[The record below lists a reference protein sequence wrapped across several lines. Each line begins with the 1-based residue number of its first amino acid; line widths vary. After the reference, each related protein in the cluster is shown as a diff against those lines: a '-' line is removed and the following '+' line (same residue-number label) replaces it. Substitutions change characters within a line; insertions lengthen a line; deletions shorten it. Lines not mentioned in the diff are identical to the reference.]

1 MWVTDTYTFLM
12 RFAAFGRRGSDT
24 VMDRRHDAPTMS
36 RRSALA
42 RRTGIGLA
50 LAVAVLATGAGV
62 VAASNV
68 AAGLSGGG
76 GDVTVPTWLYLA
88 TGGGAV
94 GASAL
99 LTMLVTD
106 REVIGS
112 YHDRALEAS
121 VDRLLSAGSLLFGA
135 IGLLGLALLFA
146 AGIFGPNIGL
156 VSATVL
162 LTFVGGRA
170 LLTIAAYTVGNPWP
184 ALNPW
189 RRIATALPNG
199 YESYPSAFGSWP
211 AVVALLTFVWLE
223 VVAPLTS
230 SPRALVAVL
239 AVYSLFTIS
248 SAVVFSPETWFRRG
262 DPLSLWFRLYGA
274 VAPIQRTDDGF
285 ELRFPGSRLS
295 EPDLVTDTS
304 LVAFVLALVWELT
317 YSGFIVTPV
326 GVRTIEALVGIG
338 VPPALVYLLLLV
350 GGFGLFWKVYWLA
363 IDRTRERAETYLSR
377 RYLGLRLAAPLL
389 AIAAGYHL
397 AHYVGFGLS
406 LWPALLDALAMPL
419 NPPPNPTRYALP
431 GWFGYVEIAGIL
443 LGHVLAVWV
452 AHTVSFDLFPGKLQA
467 IRSQYPLIVV
477 MVFFTMVSLY
487 LVSQGTM
494 SPPYVPS

>member
-1 MWVTDTYTFLM
+1 
-12 RFAAFGRRGSDT
+12 
-24 VMDRRHDAPTMS
+24 MDHGCESPAMS
-36 RRSALA
+36 GRSALR
-42 RRTGIGLA
+42 RRTGIGFVFA
-50 LAVAVLATGAGV
+50 LAVLAASTGV

-68 AAGLSGGG
+68 AAGLSGGS
-76 GDVTVPTWLYLA
+76 DVSVPTWLYLA
-88 TGGGAV
+88 TGGGAI

-106 REVIGS
+106 RDVIGT
-112 YHDRALEAS
+112 YHDRTLETTMG
-121 VDRLLSAGSLLFGA
+121 RLLTAGSLLLGVL
-135 IGLLGLALLFA
+135 GLLGLALILL
-146 AGIFGPNIGL
+146 AGIRGPAIGL

-162 LTFVGGRA
+162 VTFVGGRA
-170 LLTIAAYTVGNPWP
+170 LLTIVAYTVGNPWP

-189 RRIATALPNG
+189 RRIAAALPNG

-230 SPRALVAVL
+230 SARALVFVL
-239 AVYSLFTIS
+239 VMYSLFTIS

-274 VAPIQRTDDGF
+274 VAPIQRTDDGL

-295 EPDLVTDTS
+295 DDDLVTDTS
-304 LVAFVLALVWELT
+304 VVAFVLALVWELT

-326 GVRTIEALVGIG
+326 GVGTVEALVGLGI
-338 VPPALVYLLLLV
+338 PPVIVYLLLLV
-350 GGFGLFWKVYWLA
+350 GGFALFWKVYWIA
-363 IDRTRERAETYLSR
+363 IDRTRDRAETYLSR
-377 RYLGLRLAAPLL
+377 QYLGLRFAAPLL
-389 AIAAGYHL
+389 AIAAGYHF
-397 AHYVGFGLS
+397 AHYIGFAIS
-406 LWPALLDALAMPL
+406 LWPSLFDALAMPL
-419 NPPPNPTRYALP
+419 DPPPNPTRYALP

-443 LGHVLAVWV
+443 LGHVLAVWI
-452 AHTVSFDLFPGKLQA
+452 AHTVSFDLFPGKLQS

-487 LVSQGTM
+487 LVSKGSM
-494 SPPYVPS
+494 SPPYVPG

>member
-1 MWVTDTYTFLM
+1 
-12 RFAAFGRRGSDT
+12 
-24 VMDRRHDAPTMS
+24 MS
-36 RRSALA
+36 GRSALR
-42 RRTGIGLA
+42 RRTGIGFVFA
-50 LAVAVLATGAGV
+50 LAVLAASTGV

-68 AAGLSGGG
+68 AAGLSGGS
-76 GDVTVPTWLYLA
+76 DVSVPTWLYLA
-88 TGGGAV
+88 TGGGAI

-106 REVIGS
+106 RDVIGT
-112 YHDRALEAS
+112 YHDRTLETTT
-121 VDRLLSAGSLLFGA
+121 DRLLAAGSLLFGVL
-135 IGLLGLALLFA
+135 GLFGLALILI
-146 AGIFGPNIGL
+146 AGIRGPPIGL

-162 LTFVGGRA
+162 VTFVGGRA

-189 RRIATALPNG
+189 RRIAAALPNG

-211 AVVALLTFVWLE
+211 AVVALLTFIWLE

-230 SPRALVAVL
+230 SARVLVFVL
-239 AVYSLFTIS
+239 VMYSLFTIS

-274 VAPIQRTDDGF
+274 VAPIQRTDDGL

-295 EPDLVTDTS
+295 DDDLVTDTS
-304 LVAFVLALVWELT
+304 VVAFVLALVWELT

-326 GVRTIEALVGIG
+326 GVGTVEALVGLGI
-338 VPPALVYLLLLV
+338 PPVIVYLLLLV
-350 GGFGLFWKVYWLA
+350 GGFALFWKVYWIA
-363 IDRTRERAETYLSR
+363 IDRTRDRADTYLSR
-377 RYLGLRLAAPLL
+377 RYLGIRFAAPLL
-389 AIAAGYHL
+389 AIAAGYHF
-397 AHYVGFGLS
+397 AHYIGFAIS
-406 LWPALLDALAMPL
+406 LWPSLFDALAMPL
-419 NPPPNPTRYALP
+419 DPPPNPTRYALP

-443 LGHVLAVWV
+443 LGHVLAVWI
-452 AHTVSFDLFPGKLQA
+452 AHTVSFDLFPGKLQS

-487 LVSQGTM
+487 LVSKGSM
-494 SPPYVPS
+494 SPPYVPG

>member
-1 MWVTDTYTFLM
+1 
-12 RFAAFGRRGSDT
+12 
-24 VMDRRHDAPTMS
+24 MS
-36 RRSALA
+36 GRSALA
-42 RRTGIGLA
+42 RRTAIGLA
-50 LAVAVLATGAGV
+50 TTLAIIGLGAGV
-62 VAASNV
+62 AAASNV
-68 AAGLSGGG
+68 AAGLTTGG

-88 TGGGAV
+88 TGGGTV

-106 REVIGS
+106 RDVIGT
-112 YHDRALEAS
+112 YHDHALETS
-121 VDRLLSAGSLLFGA
+121 KDRLLTAGSLLLGA
-135 IGLLGLALLFA
+135 VGLLGLALIVA
-146 AGIFGPNIGL
+146 AGLVGPNIGL

-162 LTFVGGRA
+162 ITFVAGRA
-170 LLTIAAYTVGNPWP
+170 LLTIVTYTVGNPWP

-189 RRIATALPNG
+189 RRIAEALPTAD
-199 YESYPSAFGSWP
+199 EPYPDAFESWP

-223 VVAPLTS
+223 IVAPLTS
-230 SPRALVAVL
+230 SPDVLLAVL
-239 AVYSLFTIS
+239 LMYSLFTIS
-248 SAVVFSPETWFRRG
+248 SAVVFSPSTWFRRG

-285 ELRFPGSRLS
+285 ELRYPGSRLS
-295 EPDLVTDTS
+295 DADLVTDTS

-317 YSGFIVTPV
+317 FSGFIVTPA
-326 GVRTIEALVGIG
+326 GVRTIEVLVGIG
-338 VPPALVYLLLLV
+338 LPPVLVYLALLV
-350 GGFGLFWKVYWLA
+350 GGFGLFWKVYWIA

-377 RYLGLRLAAPLL
+377 RYLGLRFAAPLL
-389 AIAAGYHL
+389 AIAAGYHF

-406 LWPALLDALAMPL
+406 LWPSLVDAVAAPL
-419 NPPPNPTRYALP
+419 SPPPNPTQYALP
-431 GWFGYVEIAGIL
+431 GWFGYLEIAAIL
-443 LGHVLAVWV
+443 LGHVLAVWI

-494 SPPYVPS
+494 SPPFVPS

>member
-1 MWVTDTYTFLM
+1 
-12 RFAAFGRRGSDT
+12 
-24 VMDRRHDAPTMS
+24 MS
-36 RRSALA
+36 GRSALR
-42 RRTGIGLA
+42 RRTGIGFVFA
-50 LAVAVLATGAGV
+50 LAVLAASTGV

-68 AAGLSGGG
+68 AAGLSGGS
-76 GDVTVPTWLYLA
+76 DVSVPTWLYLA
-88 TGGGAV
+88 TGGGAI

-106 REVIGS
+106 RDVIGT
-112 YHDRALEAS
+112 YHDRTLETTMG
-121 VDRLLSAGSLLFGA
+121 RLLTASSLLLGVL
-135 IGLLGLALLFA
+135 GLLGLALILL
-146 AGIFGPNIGL
+146 AGIRGPAIGL

-162 LTFVGGRA
+162 VTFVGGRA
-170 LLTIAAYTVGNPWP
+170 LLTIVAYTVGNPWP

-189 RRIATALPNG
+189 RRIAAALPNG

-230 SPRALVAVL
+230 SARALVFVL
-239 AVYSLFTIS
+239 VMYSLFTIS

-274 VAPIQRTDDGF
+274 VAPIQRTDDGL

-295 EPDLVTDTS
+295 DDDLVTDTS
-304 LVAFVLALVWELT
+304 VVAFVLALVWELT

-326 GVRTIEALVGIG
+326 GVGTVEALVGLGI
-338 VPPALVYLLLLV
+338 PPVIVYLLLLV
-350 GGFGLFWKVYWLA
+350 GGFALFWKVYWIA
-363 IDRTRERAETYLSR
+363 IDRTRDRAETYLSR
-377 RYLGLRLAAPLL
+377 QYLGLRFAAPLL
-389 AIAAGYHL
+389 AIAAGYHF
-397 AHYVGFGLS
+397 AHYIGFAIS
-406 LWPALLDALAMPL
+406 LWPSLFDALAMPL
-419 NPPPNPTRYALP
+419 DPPPNPTRYALP

-443 LGHVLAVWV
+443 LGHVLAVWI
-452 AHTVSFDLFPGKLQA
+452 AHTVSFDLFPGKLQS

-487 LVSQGTM
+487 LVSKGSM
-494 SPPYVPS
+494 SPPYVPG

>member
-1 MWVTDTYTFLM
+1 MHDQSERPAM
-12 RFAAFGRRGSDT
+12 SGRS
-24 VMDRRHDAPTMS
+24 VVVRRC
-36 RRSALA
+36 
-42 RRTGIGLA
+42 GIGLA
-50 LAVAVLATGAGV
+50 VAFVALAIGAGV
-62 VAASNV
+62 AAASNV
-68 AAGLSGGG
+68 AAGLSGGSS
-76 GDVTVPTWLYLA
+76 DVSVPTWLYLA
-88 TGGGAV
+88 TGGGTV

-106 REVIGS
+106 RDVIGA
-112 YHDRALEAS
+112 YHDHALEQS
-121 VDRLLSAGSLLFGA
+121 LDRLLTAGSLLLGVL
-135 IGLLGLALLFA
+135 GLLGLVLVFV
-146 AGIFGPNIGL
+146 AGIGGPNIGL

-162 LTFVGGRA
+162 VTFVGGRA
-170 LLTIAAYTVGNPWP
+170 LLTIVAYTVGNPWP

-189 RRIATALPNG
+189 RRIAEALPNG
-199 YESYPSAFGSWP
+199 HESYPSSYDSWP

-223 VVAPLTS
+223 VVAPLTTTA
-230 SPRALVAVL
+230 RALVAILVM
-239 AVYSLFTIS
+239 YSLFTIS
-248 SAVVFSPETWFRRG
+248 GAVVFSPGTWFRRG

-274 VAPIQRTDDGF
+274 VAPIQRTDDGL
-285 ELRFPGSRLS
+285 ELRYPGSRLS
-295 EPDLVTDTS
+295 EPDLITDTS

-317 YSGFIVTPV
+317 YSGFIVTPA
-326 GVRTIEALVGIG
+326 GVWTIEALVGIG
-338 VPPALVYLLLLV
+338 LPPVLVYLLLLV
-350 GGFGLFWKVYWLA
+350 GGFALFWKVYWVA

-377 RYLGLRLAAPLL
+377 RYLGYRLAAPLL

-406 LWPALLDALAMPL
+406 LWPSLLDALAMPL

-452 AHTVSFDLFPGKLQA
+452 AHTVSFELFPGKLQA

-494 SPPYVPS
+494 SPPYVPG

>member
-1 MWVTDTYTFLM
+1 M
-12 RFAAFGRRGSDT
+12 GREDESP
-24 VMDRRHDAPTMS
+24 AMS
-36 RRSALA
+36 VRSALG
-42 RRTGIGLA
+42 RRAGIGLA
-50 LAVAVLATGAGV
+50 VSLVVLAAGSGV

-76 GDVTVPTWLYLA
+76 SDVSVPTWLYLA
-88 TGGGAV
+88 TGGGTV

-106 REVIGS
+106 RDVIGS
-112 YHDRALEAS
+112 YHDRGLEAS
-121 VDRLLSAGSLLFGA
+121 VDRLLSAGSLLLGVV
-135 IGLLGLALLFA
+135 GVLGLGLIVV
-146 AGIFGPNIGL
+146 AGIAGPNIGL

-162 LTFVGGRA
+162 VTFVGGRA
-170 LLTIAAYTVGNPWP
+170 LLTIVTYTVGNPWP

-189 RRIATALPNG
+189 RRIAEALPTID
-199 YESYPSAFGSWP
+199 EPYPDAYRSWP
-211 AVVALLTFVWLE
+211 AVVALLVFVWLE
-223 VVAPLTS
+223 IVAPLTS
-230 SPRALVAVL
+230 SPRALLLVL
-239 AVYSLFTIS
+239 LMYSMGTIS
-248 SAVVFSPETWFRRG
+248 SAVVFSPATWFRRG
-262 DPLSLWFRLYGA
+262 DPLALWFRLYGA

-285 ELRFPGSRLS
+285 ELRYPGSRLS
-295 EPDLVTDTS
+295 EADLVVDGS

-317 YSGFIVTPV
+317 FSGFIVTPV
-326 GVRTIEALVGIG
+326 GVGTIETLVGIG
-338 VPPALVYLLLLV
+338 LPPALVYLGLLV
-350 GGFGLFWKVYWLA
+350 VGFALFWKIYWLA

-377 RYLGLRLAAPLL
+377 EYLGLRLAAPLL
-389 AIAAGYHL
+389 AIAAGYHF

-406 LWPALLDALAMPL
+406 LWPSLLDAIAMPL

-452 AHTVSFDLFPGKLQA
+452 AHTVSFELFPGKLQA

-477 MVFFTMVSLY
+477 MVFFTMASLY

>member
-1 MWVTDTYTFLM
+1 M
-12 RFAAFGRRGSDT
+12 GREYESS
-24 VMDRRHDAPTMS
+24 AMS
-36 RRSALA
+36 ERAVLA
-42 RRTGIGLA
+42 RRTGI
-50 LAVAVLATGAGV
+50 VLGFVLVSLTAGAGIV
-62 VAASNV
+62 TASNV
-68 AAGLSGGG
+68 AAGLSGEST
-76 GDVTVPTWLYLA
+76 DVSVPTWLYLA
-88 TGGGAV
+88 TGGGTV

-106 REVIGS
+106 RDVIGA
-112 YHDRALEAS
+112 YHDHALEQS
-121 VDRLLSAGSLLFGA
+121 LDRLLTAGSLLLGVF
-135 IGLLGLALLFA
+135 GLLGLALVFV
-146 AGIFGPNIGL
+146 AGIGGPNIGL

-162 LTFVGGRA
+162 VTFVGGRA
-170 LLTIAAYTVGNPWP
+170 LLTIVAYTVGNPWP

-189 RRIATALPNG
+189 RRIAEALPNG
-199 YESYPSAFGSWP
+199 YESYPSSYGSWP

-223 VVAPLTS
+223 VVAPLTTTAQ
-230 SPRALVAVL
+230 ALVAILVM
-239 AVYSLFTIS
+239 YSLFTIS
-248 SAVVFSPETWFRRG
+248 GAVVFSPETWFRRG
-262 DPLSLWFRLYGA
+262 DPLSLWFRLYGS
-274 VAPIQRTDDGF
+274 VAPIQRTADGF
-285 ELRFPGSRLS
+285 ELRYPGSRLS

-317 YSGFIVTPV
+317 YSGFIVTPA
-326 GVRTIEALVGIG
+326 GVWTIEALVGIG
-338 VPPALVYLLLLV
+338 LPPVLVYLLLLV
-350 GGFGLFWKVYWLA
+350 GGFALFWKIYWVA

-377 RYLGLRLAAPLL
+377 RYLGYRLAAPLL

-406 LWPALLDALAMPL
+406 LWPSLLDALATPL

-452 AHTVSFDLFPGKLQA
+452 AHTVSFELFPGKLQA

-494 SPPYVPS
+494 SPPYVPG

>member
-1 MWVTDTYTFLM
+1 
-12 RFAAFGRRGSDT
+12 
-24 VMDRRHDAPTMS
+24 MS
-36 RRSALA
+36 GRSALR
-42 RRTGIGLA
+42 RRTGIGFVFALA
-50 LAVAVLATGAGV
+50 LLAAGTGI

-68 AAGLSGGG
+68 AAGLSGGSN
-76 GDVTVPTWLYLA
+76 VSVPTWLYLA

-106 REVIGS
+106 RDVIGS
-112 YHDRALEAS
+112 YHDRALETTT
-121 VDRLLSAGSLLFGA
+121 DRLLSAGSLLFGVL
-135 IGLLGLALLFA
+135 GLLGLALILL
-146 AGIFGPNIGL
+146 AGIRGPAIGL
-156 VSATVL
+156 ISATVL
-162 LTFVGGRA
+162 VTFVGGRA
-170 LLTIAAYTVGNPWP
+170 LLTIVAYAIGNPWP

-189 RRIATALPNG
+189 RRIAAALPND

-223 VVAPLTS
+223 IVAPLTS
-230 SPRALVAVL
+230 SARALVFVL
-239 AVYSLFTIS
+239 VMYSLFTIS

-295 EPDLVTDTS
+295 DDDLITDTS
-304 LVAFVLALVWELT
+304 VVAFVLALVWELT

-326 GVRTIEALVGIG
+326 GVGTIEALVGIG
-338 VPPALVYLLLLV
+338 VPPVIVYLLLLV
-350 GGFGLFWKVYWLA
+350 GGFALFWKVYWIA
-363 IDRTRERAETYLSR
+363 IDRTRDRAETYLSR
-377 RYLGLRLAAPLL
+377 RYLGLRFAAPLL
-389 AIAAGYHL
+389 AIAAGYHF
-397 AHYVGFGLS
+397 AHYIGFALS
-406 LWPALLDALAMPL
+406 LWPSLFDALAMPL
-419 NPPPNPTRYALP
+419 DPPPNPTRYALP

-452 AHTVSFDLFPGKLQA
+452 SHTVSFDLFPGKLQA

-487 LVSQGTM
+487 LVSQGSM
-494 SPPYVPS
+494 SPPYVPG

>member
-1 MWVTDTYTFLM
+1 
-12 RFAAFGRRGSDT
+12 
-24 VMDRRHDAPTMS
+24 MS
-36 RRSALA
+36 ERSALA
-42 RRTGIGLA
+42 RRTGIVLGFVLVSLA
-50 LAVAVLATGAGV
+50 ASAGV

-68 AAGLSGGG
+68 AAGLGGSA
-76 GDVTVPTWLYLA
+76 DVSVPTWLYLA

-106 REVIGS
+106 RDVIGS
-112 YHDRALEAS
+112 YHDHALEPS
-121 VDRLLSAGSLLFGA
+121 LDRLLTAGSLLLGV
-135 IGLLGLALLFA
+135 IGLLGLALVFA
-146 AGIFGPNIGL
+146 AGIGGPNIGL
-156 VSATVL
+156 VSAAVL
-162 LTFVGGRA
+162 VTFVGGRA
-170 LLTIAAYTVGNPWP
+170 LLTIVAYAVGNPWP

-189 RRIATALPNG
+189 RRIAEALPNG
-199 YESYPSAFGSWP
+199 YESYPSSYDSWP
-211 AVVALLTFVWLE
+211 AVIALLTFVWLE

-230 SPRALVAVL
+230 SPQALIFVL
-239 AVYSLFTIS
+239 TMYSLFTIS
-248 SAVVFSPETWFRRG
+248 GAVVFSPATWFRRG

-285 ELRFPGSRLS
+285 ELRYPGSRLS
-295 EPDLVTDTS
+295 EPDLITDTS

-317 YSGFIVTPV
+317 YSGFIVTPA
-326 GVRTIEALVGIG
+326 GVWTVETLVGLG
-338 VPPALVYLLLLV
+338 LPPVLVYLILLV
-350 GGFGLFWKVYWLA
+350 GGFGLFWKVYWAA

-377 RYLGLRLAAPLL
+377 RYLGYRLAAPLL

-406 LWPALLDALAMPL
+406 LWPSLLDALAMPL
-419 NPPPNPTRYALP
+419 HPPPNPTRYALP

>member
-1 MWVTDTYTFLM
+1 
-12 RFAAFGRRGSDT
+12 
-24 VMDRRHDAPTMS
+24 MS
-36 RRSALA
+36 GRSALV
-42 RRTGIGLA
+42 RRTGIAFAFA
-50 LAVAVLATGAGV
+50 LAVLAASTGIA
-62 VAASNV
+62 AASNV

-76 GDVTVPTWLYLA
+76 GDVSVPTWLYLA
-88 TGGGAV
+88 TGGGAI

-106 REVIGS
+106 RDVIGT
-112 YHDRALEAS
+112 YHDRAIETTT
-121 VDRLLSAGSLLFGA
+121 DRLLSAGSLLFGVL
-135 IGLLGLALLFA
+135 GLLGLAIILV
-146 AGIFGPNIGL
+146 AGISGPNIGL

-170 LLTIAAYTVGNPWP
+170 LLTITAYAVGNPWP

-189 RRIATALPNG
+189 RRIAAALPNG

-223 VVAPLTS
+223 VVAPLTLS
-230 SPRALVAVL
+230 ARALVFVL
-239 AVYSLFTIS
+239 VMYSLFTIS
-248 SAVVFSPETWFRRG
+248 SAVIFSPETWFRRG

-295 EPDLVTDTS
+295 DDDLIPDTS
-304 LVAFVLALVWELT
+304 VVAFVLALVWELT

-326 GVRTIEALVGIG
+326 GVRTVKALVGLG
-338 VPPALVYLLLLV
+338 VPPVIVYLLLLV
-350 GGFGLFWKVYWLA
+350 GGFGLFWKVYWIA
-363 IDRTRERAETYLSR
+363 IDRTRDRAETYLSR
-377 RYLGLRLAAPLL
+377 RYLGLRFAAPLL
-389 AIAAGYHL
+389 AIAAGYHF
-397 AHYVGFGLS
+397 AHYIGFALS
-406 LWPALLDALAMPL
+406 LWPSLFDALAMPL
-419 NPPPNPTRYALP
+419 NPPPNPTRYTLP

-443 LGHVLAVWV
+443 LGHVLAVWI

-487 LVSQGTM
+487 LVSQGSM
-494 SPPYVPS
+494 SPPYVPG